1 MKKNLSVLFAAFL
14 ATGLYAYSFEVNG
27 IYYNITD
34 YWGDGEETEYNCAA
48 VCAGDAPYTGVVNIP
63 ATVSNGGTTYNVRII
78 EDGAFGECIR
88 LTSVYVPSS
97 VKKIGSSAFQG
108 CRMLASVTLSS
119 GLKSI
124 DYYVFGGCA
133 SLTKIV
139 LPNSI
144 TDLGSS
150 LFQECTAL
158 AEVTLPNSITYL
170 PGEFFYGC
178 SSLASVSIPSSVT
191 ELGAGCFHG
200 CSSLSS
206 ITLPANL
213 QRINGDCFYG
223 TSIKEIIIPASVT
236 YIGGA
241 IVGDATQAVY
251 MQGSQAPLLNGNSL
265 SSWYDSN
272 LTVYIPCGALA
283 DYQTIWGTDFNYV
296 EWNQN
301 IAFRTVV
308 APEGAGYIAMQGDCN
323 VTDIELT
330 AKNNAGY
337 AFVMWSDGVT
347 TPTRTVSVN
356 STQTYTAMY
365 AKAMHWQVY
374 RVYPSEINEPVIV
387 PDNSYR
393 VLAEGY
399 AIPNTSVTIE
409 ADKVWEGD
417 NIFSYWRDGET
428 ANPRTF
434 TITQDTVFYA
444 QYVYGGL
451 VGNDITYMLQ
461 DGVLDMEGTGDMYDG
476 TTRYA
481 EYEILSDK
489 YEDWYV
495 WMWYELL
502 YQANDIKMTE
512 GITSIGEALF
522 YDLQTLSEVN
532 IPASITEIRARAF
545 EDCRKLKT
553 IHFADKS
560 QLKTIGDW
568 AFYNCHNLRSLTLPE
583 GLTTIGD
590 GAFYGCAYLA
600 ELTLPSTTTNVADNA
615 FALCGKLQKMR
626 VKATTPPSIDQQTF
640 ESVSRDIP
648 VYVPAESVGA
658 YQSDMYWKEFNIQ
671 SDATDTENTLV
682 DNNSNTIRKI
692 FRSNQVLIQRG
703 SKTYTLTGVEVR

>member
-1 MKKNLSVLFAAFL
+1 MLS
-14 ATGLYAYSFEVNG
+14 
-27 IYYNITD
+27 
-34 YWGDGEETEYNCAA
+34 
-48 VCAGDAPYTGVVNIP
+48 
-63 ATVSNGGTTYNVRII
+63 
-78 EDGAFGECIR
+78 
-88 LTSVYVPSS
+88 
-97 VKKIGSSAFQG
+97 
-108 CRMLASVTLSS
+108 SVTLSD

-124 DYYVFGGCA
+124 DYYAFDGCT

-144 TDLGSS
+144 TNLGYN
-150 LFQECTAL
+150 LFQGCTAL
-158 AEVTLPNSITYL
+158 TEVTLPNSMTYL
-170 PGEFFYGC
+170 PGDLFNGC

-191 ELGAGCFHG
+191 ELWHNCFYG

-213 QRINGDCFYG
+213 QRINSQCFYG
-223 TSIKEIIIPASVT
+223 TNIKEITIPASVT
-236 YIGGA
+236 YIGGY
-241 IVGDATQAVY
+241 ILDYETQAVY
-251 MQGSQAPLLNGNSL
+251 MLGSQAPLLDGSSL
-265 SSWYDSN
+265 SYNSA
-272 LTVYIPCGALA
+272 LIVYVPCGALA

-301 IAFRTVV
+301 IAFKTVV
-308 APEGAGYIAMQGDCN
+308 APEGAGYITMQGDCN
-323 VTDIELT
+323 ATNIELT
-330 AKNNAGY
+330 AKNSAGY

-347 TPTRTVSVN
+347 TPTRTVPAN

-365 AKAMHWQVY
+365 AQALHWQVY

-409 ADKVWEGD
+409 ADKIWEGD

-444 QYVYGGL
+444 QYVDGGL
-451 VGNDITYMLQ
+451 VGDDIIYMLK
-461 DGVLDMEGTGDMYDG
+461 DGVLNIEDAGDMYDG
-476 TTRYA
+476 TTRYH
-481 EYEILSDK
+481 EEEIIEDK
-489 YEDWYV
+489 YEDWYI
-495 WMWYELL
+495 WRWYSSL

-522 YDLQTLSEVN
+522 YDLQTLNEVN

-600 ELTLPSTTTNVADNA
+600 ELTLPSTTTHVADNA

-626 VKATTPPSIDQQTF
+626 VKAAIPPSIDQQTF

-671 SDATDTENTLV
+671 SDATDTENALV
-682 DNNSNTIRKI
+682 DSNDNTIRKI
-692 FRSNQVLIQRG
+692 FRDNQVLIQRG